1 MAAQR
6 PLRLKTCV
14 SCGRNF
20 YSRSTL
26 SKYCCVAHQVKEWR
40 ANNKATPEELEQQF
54 AAQERDKTNTL
65 EQGAA

>member
-1 MAAQR
+1 MAQR
-6 PLRLKTCV
+6 PLRLKTCI

-54 AAQERDKTNTL
+54 AAQELDKTNKL
-65 EQGAA
+65 DQEAA